1 MTSESGKARQHV
13 LINSSANQIA
23 FLSLLR
29 LLRAVSL
36 NFRVQM
42 PIRASVLRRG
52 REKCFGWGDQDQ
64 ELSSGALSLRS
75 ETFGNGAGVLQ
86 RGGWGGFPFR
96 SFPGFGPCGS
106 STRRENPR
114 DVPPIDARSRGFLI
128 TARFPHQRGIR
139 GVLGGADDGTRARR
153 VRGVRGYAPAIVGG
167 RVRGPRLHRR
177 PGRPATAE
185 AAGARGAAVDRG
197 GRDHLHRS
205 ERFHSG
211 VEGLRRRV

>member
-52 REKCFGWGDQDQ
+52 REKVFR
-64 ELSSGALSLRS
+64 LVRSRSRALLGGSLTS
-75 ETFGNGAGVLQ
+75 LETFGNGAGVLQ

-128 TARFPHQRGIR
+128 TARFHHQRGI
-139 GVLGGADDGTRARR
+139 LGGADDGTRARR
-153 VRGVRGYAPAIVGG
+153 VRGVRGYAPAIVSG

-205 ERFHSG
+205 
-211 VEGLRRRV
+211 